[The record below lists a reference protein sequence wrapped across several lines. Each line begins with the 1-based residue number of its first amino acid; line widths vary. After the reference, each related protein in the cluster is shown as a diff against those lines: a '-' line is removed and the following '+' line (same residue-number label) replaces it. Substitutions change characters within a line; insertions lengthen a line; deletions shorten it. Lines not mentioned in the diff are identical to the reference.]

1 MKASD
6 LVASWTS
13 RDNKRLTSRQFSI
26 RLPVHIAARI
36 AGLCDMFPTK
46 TRTDIM
52 ADLLDS
58 ALEELEKSFSHHY
71 SEDDEID
78 VIDGMAIYP
87 NKDSYGDYARAVNKH
102 YEELEKE
109 LGNEHPRS
117 LLSECIS
124 KPAKPRNEDDD
135 L

>member
-6 LVASWTS
+6 LVASWTT
-13 RDNKRLTSRQFSI
+13 RDNKRLTSKQFSI

-36 AGLCDMFPTK
+36 SALCDMFPGK

-58 ALEELEKSFSHHY
+58 ALEELEKNFSHHY
-71 SEDDEID
+71 SEDGSEE
-78 VIDGMAIYP
+78 VDGMMIYP
-87 NKDSYGDYARAVNKH
+87 DVGRYGDYARFANK
-102 YEELEKE
+102 YFTELEKE
-109 LGNEHPRS
+109 LGNENPPH
-117 LLSECIS
+117 LLSTGIS
-124 KPAKPRNEDDD
+124 KPVQRNEEDD

>member
-6 LVASWTS
+6 LVASWTK
-13 RDNKRLTSRQFSI
+13 RDNKRLTQRQFSI

-58 ALEELEKSFSHHY
+58 ALEELEKSLTHDHSP
-71 SEDDEID
+71 EDCEID
-78 VIDGMAIYP
+78 VIDGMGVYP
-87 NKDSYGDYARAVNKH
+87 DTGSYGQYAQAVNKH
-102 YEELEKE
+102 YEELERE
-109 LGNEHPRS
+109 LGNEHPSS
-117 LLSECIS
+117 LLAYCVLRPMRHQDE
-124 KPAKPRNEDDD
+124 EDC
-135 L
+135 

>member
-78 VIDGMAIYP
+78 VIDGMAIYL
-87 NKDSYGDYARAVNKH
+87 NKGSYGDYARAVNKH

-117 LLSECIS
+117 LLFECIS
-124 KPAKPRNEDDD
+124 KPAKQRNEEDDF
-135 L
+135 

>member
-6 LVASWTS
+6 LKSSWTT
-13 RDNKRLTSRQFSI
+13 RDNKRLTSKQYSI

-36 AGLCDMFPTK
+36 SALCEMFPSK

-58 ALEELEKSFSHHY
+58 ALEELEESFGHHY
-71 SEDDEID
+71 SEEKAEE
-78 VIDGMAIYP
+78 VDGLIVCP
-87 NKDSYGDYARAVNKH
+87 DIGLYGDYARIANK
-102 YEELEKE
+102 YFEELERE
-109 LGNEHPRS
+109 LGNDKPSS
-117 LLSECIS
+117 LLSTAIT
-124 KPAKPRNEDDD
+124 KPAKPRNEEDD

>member
-6 LVASWTS
+6 LVASWTT
-13 RDNKRLTSRQFSI
+13 RDNKRLTSKQFSI

-36 AGLCDMFPTK
+36 SALCDMFPSK

-58 ALEELEKSFSHHY
+58 ALEELEKSFGHHY
-71 SEDDEID
+71 SEDHSEE
-78 VIDGMAIYP
+78 VDGMMIYP
-87 NKDSYGDYARAVNKH
+87 DIGRYGDYARFANK
-102 YEELEKE
+102 YFTELENE
-109 LGNEHPRS
+109 LGNEKPPH
-117 LLSECIS
+117 LLSTCIS
-124 KPAKPRNEDDD
+124 KPVQRNEEDD

>member
-6 LVASWTS
+6 LVASWTT
-13 RDNKRLTSRQFSI
+13 RDNKRLTNRQFSV
-26 RLPVHIAARI
+26 RLPVHIAARL
-36 AGLCDMFPTK
+36 AGLCDMFPKK

-78 VIDGMAIYP
+78 VIDGMAVYP
-87 NKDSYGDYARAVNKH
+87 DTGSYGDYARAVNKH

-109 LGNEHPRS
+109 LGNEKPHS
-117 LLSECIS
+117 LLSAYIS
-124 KPAKPRNEDDD
+124 RPAKPHNEEDNF
-135 L
+135 

>member
-6 LVASWTS
+6 LVDSWTT
-13 RDNKRLTSRQFSI
+13 RDNKRLTSKQFSI

-36 AGLCDMFPTK
+36 SALCDMFPGK

-58 ALEELEKSFSHHY
+58 ALEELEKNLGHHY
-71 SEDDEID
+71 SEDHFEEID
-78 VIDGMAIYP
+78 GTVFYP
-87 NKDSYGDYARAVNKH
+87 DIGRYGDYAQLTNK
-102 YEELEKE
+102 YFRELEKE
-109 LGNEHPRS
+109 LGNENPAS
-117 LLSECIS
+117 LLSTGIG
-124 KPAKPRNEDDD
+124 KPAKPHNEEDD